1 MDKINLTTDQKDI
14 TIREGKALPLEPPRI
29 FNFSGD
35 IKTLSNYLGVRISN
49 GSGLQQIDKSKS
61 VIIVDK
67 NNLTITLHV
76 DPENFYGWE
85 IKGTL
90 EKADEL
96 KPFFINENKTFTKEE
111 LVKLIK
117 FNKLHFSDQSKHAE
131 MLLAFQKVQSV
142 VNIKANDSSDDRG
155 NKERAFVKEV
165 TSNAPTEF
173 ILDMPIFKGFGN
185 AFMQIIYYFNE
196 LIILAKVDVLKR
208 LLYILKEMHEKGVSK
223 WLFIFETQLN
233 SLDEINEIVNTK

>member
-14 TIREGKALPLEPPRI
+14 TIREGQALDLKPPQKI
-29 FNFSGD
+29 AISGD
-35 IKTLSNYLGVRISN
+35 IKTVSSFLSIRLEN
-49 GSGLQQIDKSKS
+49 GSSLQTIDKSKA
-61 VIIVDK
+61 VITVDK
-67 NNLTITLHV
+67 KQLKINLEL
-76 DPENFYGWE
+76 DPENYYGVSVT
-85 IKGTL
+85 GTL

-117 FNKLHFSDQSKHAE
+117 FNKLHFSDQTKHAE

-155 NKERAFVKEV
+155 NKERAFIKET

-185 AFMQIIYYFNE
+185 VKFRVEVCLDVTEGSARFWFESIELHEIMQRQIEEIFTDELKIAEGFVIIN
-196 LIILAKVDVLKR
+196 K
-208 LLYILKEMHEKGVSK
+208 
-223 WLFIFETQLN
+223 
-233 SLDEINEIVNTK
+233 